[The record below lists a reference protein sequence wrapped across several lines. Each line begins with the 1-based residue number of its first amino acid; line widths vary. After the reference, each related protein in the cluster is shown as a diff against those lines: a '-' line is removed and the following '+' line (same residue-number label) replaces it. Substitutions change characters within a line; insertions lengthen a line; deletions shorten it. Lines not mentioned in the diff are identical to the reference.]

1 LKFNLKFIRCFL
13 EGTSINFLITG
24 KLKGPLPN
32 SSQKGEGCTK
42 VPIRCRFVETE
53 KIKVFSLSSVNK
65 TEDLLKTFE
74 SKTTDD
80 VSSYIDSLSIINIEE
95 LIIEIPLKIL
105 PKTNSFLKNVQ
116 FLDLIGMPDI
126 NLENAIDLNR
136 KSINRQQIDA
146 VCIAGN
152 ANRGM
157 CNVDMIRYISLIDIF
172 SNIRDTRP
180 TKLFILC
187 IDINHP
193 INHDNNQES
202 IEKENQRLKC
212 KKSIQK
218 SIIQAFDYNY
228 KNENLNE
235 ITVDEG
241 KLSMKLPIDH
251 KKLDLDEVSLFFLFL
266 IKLGINFN

>member
-1 LKFNLKFIRCFL
+1 M
-13 EGTSINFLITG
+13 ITG

-42 VPIRCRFVETE
+42 LPIRCRFVEME
-53 KIKVFSLSSVNK
+53 KFNIYSLSSGGKAEV
-65 TEDLLKTFE
+65 LLKTFE
-74 SKTTDD
+74 SKDTDA
-80 VSSYIDSLSIINIEE
+80 VSLFIDKLGTVNIEE
-95 LIIEIPLKIL
+95 LIIEIPFKIL
-105 PKTNSFLKNVQ
+105 PKNHSFLKNIQ

-136 KSINRQQIDA
+136 KSINRQQVDA

-157 CNVDMIRYISLIDIF
+157 CNVDMIRYIKLIDIF

-187 IDINHP
+187 IDINQH
-193 INHDNNQES
+193 IDES
-202 IEKENQRLKC
+202 GEEEIQRLKC

-218 SIIQAFDYNY
+218 SITQAFDYNY
-228 KNENLNE
+228 KNENFND
-235 ITVDEG
+235 INVDEG

-251 KKLDLDEVSLFFLFL
+251 KKLDLDEVRV
-266 IKLGINFN
+266 LGAFIY